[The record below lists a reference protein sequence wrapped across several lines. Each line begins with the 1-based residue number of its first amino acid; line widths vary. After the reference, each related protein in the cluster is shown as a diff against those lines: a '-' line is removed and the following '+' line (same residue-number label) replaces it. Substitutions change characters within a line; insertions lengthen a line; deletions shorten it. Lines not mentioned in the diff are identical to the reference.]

1 MSKFF
6 LGKLFSGKSKVSP
19 TIKSVKP
26 TTKSMKKSVDVTKLD
41 QTIKN
46 IDLVNK
52 LKRQKVEGIKSARKA
67 SRDLQSGAETKKF
80 TKIGKDFYGRRVPPD
95 ATDLRNPTVAKTKK
109 FKTGKQLE
117 AEKKA
122 REKKMG
128 GGMMGRRFGMKSG
141 TNPFKKETDVDK
153 IKKTFSPKGKN
164 LKPVDPKKQKGLSK
178 LPRAVRNKMGYM
190 KKGGR
195 AMLRGGSDMSK
206 KPATVEATKKAE
218 KRMKAAGEVS
228 RNQGRSFG
236 SIQREKYMR

>member
-80 TKIGKDFYGRRVPPD
+80 TKVGKEF
-95 ATDLRNPTVAKTKK
+95 
-109 FKTGKQLE
+109 F
-117 AEKKA
+117 
-122 REKKMG
+122 
-128 GGMMGRRFGMKSG
+128 
-141 TNPFKKETDVDK
+141 
-153 IKKTFSPKGKN
+153 
-164 LKPVDPKKQKGLSK
+164 
-178 LPRAVRNKMGYM
+178 
-190 KKGGR
+190 
-195 AMLRGGSDMSK
+195 
-206 KPATVEATKKAE
+206 
-218 KRMKAAGEVS
+218 
-228 RNQGRSFG
+228 
-236 SIQREKYMR
+236 